1 MNIDIVKR
9 EIADNMGREHHFV
22 FCGMRNQIEEFDG
35 IIIKMFPAI
44 FLIKATDGS
53 IRSFSYG
60 DYLIQHIK
68 IIS

>member
-1 MNIDIVKR
+1 MNIDSVKKK
-9 EIADNMGREHHFV
+9 IANNLGKKHHFI

-44 FLIKATDGS
+44 FIIQSQNGT
-53 IRSFSYG
+53 IYSFSYG

-68 IIS
+68 IVS

>member
-1 MNIDIVKR
+1 MNIDVVKR
-9 EIADNMGREHHFV
+9 EIADNVGKKHHFV
-22 FCGMRNQIEEFDG
+22 FCGVRGQIEEFDG

-53 IRSFSYG
+53 IHSFSYG